1 MNLERKKQKMNQ
13 IALALSPEL
22 EEEFEKLKKLYPE
35 KSDEELCC
43 WLIHLGLEKS
53 REKGGL

>member
-1 MNLERKKQKMNQ
+1 MNQ